1 MACQKVV
8 LMVAPMEFLLVASL
22 DVQLV
27 VLSVAP
33 METHLVASRVA

>member
-8 LMVAPMEFLLVASL
+8 LMVAPMEFLSVASL

-33 METHLVASRVA
+33 MGTHLVASRVA